1 MRQSDGLFQQRH
13 AARVCSVM
21 LVVVVWFTSA
31 ILSGAILSGAIL
43 SGALMP
49 SSAHAAENSIL
60 GLRLGVIGVEGDA
73 AQSEQTLRVV
83 IETRTP
89 VTPRVTLLHDP
100 YRLVVDMPATHW
112 QVENVPPRGIL
123 AKPPARAYRFGK
135 PTPDMGRVV
144 IELDAPAI
152 PVRRFSLPPE
162 NGGYRL
168 VLDLVDRGA
177 TAFSVAAKVLSR
189 EQMPVSRPLANASPA
204 LPAEPLSATVD
215 ASNGAASN
223 GAASNGAAS
232 NGAANTTPVPKPAAV
247 PKPTDAAPP
256 ATASTVATPLA
267 KPRKWV
273 VFIDAGHGGKDPG
286 AIGHSKTQEKH
297 ITLAAALELARQ
309 LRATGVVEPVLSR
322 DDDRYL
328 RLRERIQLARSR
340 EADVFISLHADA
352 APSAKAYGLSI
363 FTLSDTASDKEA
375 ALLAKK
381 ENQADLIGGPDLA
394 VEDPQAA
401 DELLRMFQRE
411 SMNQSTYLASAI
423 LNQIGDLPG
432 GTKRGHRFAGF
443 AVLKAPDMPSVLVE
457 MGFVTNRRDESNL
470 KKESYRR
477 KVVERLARAIIAYL
491 EEYGPR
497 R

>member
-1 MRQSDGLFQQRH
+1 MIRQSDGLFQQQH

-21 LVVVVWFTSA
+21 LVVVVWFTS
-31 ILSGAILSGAIL
+31 AILSGAIL

-60 GLRLGVIGVEGDA
+60 GLRLGLIGVEGDA

-204 LPAEPLSATVD
+204 LPGEPLSATVD
-215 ASNGAASN
+215 ASNGV
-223 GAASNGAAS
+223 
-232 NGAANTTPVPKPAAV
+232 ANTTPVSKPAAV
-247 PKPTDAAPP
+247 PKPADAASP
-256 ATASTVATPLA
+256 ATASTVTTPLA

-352 APSAKAYGLSI
+352 APSEKAYGLSI

-394 VEDPQAA
+394 VEDSQAA

-443 AVLKAPDMPSVLVE
+443 AVLKAPDIPSVLVE

-470 KKESYRR
+470 KKETYRR
-477 KVVERLARAIIAYL
+477 KVVERLAKAIIAYL

>member
-21 LVVVVWFTSA
+21 LVVVVWFTS
-31 ILSGAILSGAIL
+31 AIL

-204 LPAEPLSATVD
+204 LPAEPLSATV
-215 ASNGAASN
+215 
-223 GAASNGAAS
+223 AAS

-247 PKPTDAAPP
+247 PKPADAASP

>member
-31 ILSGAILSGAIL
+31 ILSGALL
-43 SGALMP
+43 P

-204 LPAEPLSATVD
+204 LPAEPLSATV
-215 ASNGAASN
+215 
-223 GAASNGAAS
+223 AASNGAAS

-247 PKPTDAAPP
+247 PKPADAASP

>member
-1 MRQSDGLFQQRH
+1 MRQSDGLFQQQH

-21 LVVVVWFTSA
+21 VVVVVWFTSV
-31 ILSGAILSGAIL
+31 ILSGAIL

-60 GLRLGVIGVEGDA
+60 GLRLGLIGVEGDA

-204 LPAEPLSATVD
+204 LPGEPLSATVD
-215 ASNGAASN
+215 ASNGV
-223 GAASNGAAS
+223 
-232 NGAANTTPVPKPAAV
+232 ANTTPVSKPAAV
-247 PKPTDAAPP
+247 PKPADAASP
-256 ATASTVATPLA
+256 ATASTVTTPLA

-352 APSAKAYGLSI
+352 APSEKAYGLSI

-394 VEDPQAA
+394 VEDSQAA

-443 AVLKAPDMPSVLVE
+443 AVLKAPDIPSVLVE

-470 KKESYRR
+470 KKETYRR

>member
-1 MRQSDGLFQQRH
+1 MRQSDRLFQQQH

-31 ILSGAILSGAIL
+31 ILSGVILSGAIL
-43 SGALMP
+43 SSALMP

-60 GLRLGVIGVEGDA
+60 GLRLGLIGVEGDA

-89 VTPRVTLLHDP
+89 VTPRVTLLYDP

-215 ASNGAASN
+215 ASNGAA
-223 GAASNGAAS
+223 
-232 NGAANTTPVPKPAAV
+232 NTAPVPKPAAV
-247 PKPTDAAPP
+247 PKPADAASP
-256 ATASTVATPLA
+256 ATASTVTTPLA

-309 LRATGVVEPVLSR
+309 LRATGAVEPVLSR

-352 APSAKAYGLSI
+352 APSEKAYGLSI
-363 FTLSDTASDKEA
+363 FTLSDIASDKEA

-443 AVLKAPDMPSVLVE
+443 AVLKAPDIPSVLVE

-470 KKESYRR
+470 KKETYRR

>member
-1 MRQSDGLFQQRH
+1 
-13 AARVCSVM
+13 M

-31 ILSGAILSGAIL
+31 ILSGAILSGA
-43 SGALMP
+43 LMP
-49 SSAHAAENSIL
+49 SSAHAAANTIL

-100 YRLVVDMPATHW
+100 SRLVGDMPATHW

-204 LPAEPLSATVD
+204 LPAEPLSATM
-215 ASNGAASN
+215 
-223 GAASNGAAS
+223 AAS

-247 PKPTDAAPP
+247 PKPTDAASP

-273 VFIDAGHGGKDPG
+273 VVIDAGHGGKDPG

-375 ALLAKK
+375 ALLAEK

-394 VEDPQAA
+394 VEDPQTA

>member
-1 MRQSDGLFQQRH
+1 
-13 AARVCSVM
+13 
-21 LVVVVWFTSA
+21 
-31 ILSGAILSGAIL
+31 
-43 SGALMP
+43 MP

-204 LPAEPLSATVD
+204 LPAEPLSATMA
-215 ASNGAASN
+215 ASNGAASTGAASN

>member
-1 MRQSDGLFQQRH
+1 MRQSDGLFQQQH

-21 LVVVVWFTSA
+21 VVVVVWFTSV
-31 ILSGAILSGAIL
+31 ILSGAIL

-60 GLRLGVIGVEGDA
+60 GLRLGLIGVEGDA

-100 YRLVVDMPATHW
+100 YRLVVDMLATHW

-215 ASNGAASN
+215 ASNGV
-223 GAASNGAAS
+223 
-232 NGAANTTPVPKPAAV
+232 ANTTPVPKPAAV
-247 PKPTDAAPP
+247 PKPADAASP
-256 ATASTVATPLA
+256 ATASTVTTPLA

-352 APSAKAYGLSI
+352 APSEKAYGLSI

-443 AVLKAPDMPSVLVE
+443 AVLKAPDIPSVLVE

-470 KKESYRR
+470 KKETYRR

>member
-204 LPAEPLSATVD
+204 LPAEPLSATV
-215 ASNGAASN
+215 AASN

>member
-204 LPAEPLSATVD
+204 LPAEPLSATV
-215 ASNGAASN
+215 AASN

-394 VEDPQAA
+394 VEDPQTA

>member
-1 MRQSDGLFQQRH
+1 M
-13 AARVCSVM
+13 
-21 LVVVVWFTSA
+21 
-31 ILSGAILSGAIL
+31 L

-204 LPAEPLSATVD
+204 LPAEPLSATV
-215 ASNGAASN
+215 
-223 GAASNGAAS
+223 AAS

-247 PKPTDAAPP
+247 PKPADAASP

>member
-31 ILSGAILSGAIL
+31 ILSGAILSGA
-43 SGALMP
+43 LMP
-49 SSAHAAENSIL
+49 SSANAAENSIL

-168 VLDLVDRGA
+168 VLDLVDRGS

-247 PKPTDAAPP
+247 PKPADAASP

>member
-1 MRQSDGLFQQRH
+1 MRQSDGLFQQQH

-21 LVVVVWFTSA
+21 HVVVVWFTSA

-135 PTPDMGRVV
+135 PTPDIGRVV

-152 PVRRFSLPPE
+152 PVRRFSLPLE

-204 LPAEPLSATVD
+204 LPAEPLSATV
-215 ASNGAASN
+215 AASN

-247 PKPTDAAPP
+247 PKPADAASP
-256 ATASTVATPLA
+256 ATASTVTTPLA

-309 LRATGVVEPVLSR
+309 LRATGAVEPVLSR

>member
-21 LVVVVWFTSA
+21 LVVVVWFTS
-31 ILSGAILSGAIL
+31 AILSGAIL

-215 ASNGAASN
+215 
-223 GAASNGAAS
+223 AS

-477 KVVERLARAIIAYL
+477 KVVERLARAIIAFL

>member
-177 TAFSVAAKVLSR
+177 TGVAVAAKVLSL
-189 EQMPVSRPLANASPA
+189 EQMPVSRPWANASPA
-204 LPAEPLSATVD
+204 LPAEPLSATM
-215 ASNGAASN
+215 AASN

>member
-204 LPAEPLSATVD
+204 LPAEPLSATV
-215 ASNGAASN
+215 
-223 GAASNGAAS
+223 AASNGAAS

>member
-21 LVVVVWFTSA
+21 LVVVVWFTS
-31 ILSGAILSGAIL
+31 AILSGAIL

-215 ASNGAASN
+215 
-223 GAASNGAAS
+223 AS